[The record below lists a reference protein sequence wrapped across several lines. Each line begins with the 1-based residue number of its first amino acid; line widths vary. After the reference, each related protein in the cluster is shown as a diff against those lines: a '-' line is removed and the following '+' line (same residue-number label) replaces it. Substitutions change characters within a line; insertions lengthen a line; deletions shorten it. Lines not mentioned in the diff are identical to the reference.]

1 MNYTILIIVGIVG
14 IVIGSVFG
22 MRKNKGLIFGQVKK
36 KQENKVKILEFLRS
50 NEKIRNNDVE
60 KLLGVSDT
68 TATRYLN
75 ELEKEQKI
83 KQIGTVGHA
92 VYYRLI

>member
-36 KQENKVKILEFLRS
+36 NKRIKLRFW
-50 NEKIRNNDVE
+50 NF
-60 KLLGVSDT
+60 
-68 TATRYLN
+68 
-75 ELEKEQKI
+75 
-83 KQIGTVGHA
+83 
-92 VYYRLI
+92 